1 MLLGGANADLGGF
14 GLVLGVWGN
23 LYRNNSHL
31 EDSAWRQ
38 PQAKRQKVVG
48 SQRGNNSAC
57 NVAHCSHALY
67 LVLTATCVFG
77 SHQPFGFWATF

>member
-14 GLVLGVWGN
+14 GLVLVVWGN

-31 EDSAWRQ
+31 EDSAGDNLKLSD
-38 PQAKRQKVVG
+38 KRFVG

-57 NVAHCSHALY
+57 NVAHCSHAL
-67 LVLTATCVFG
+67 
-77 SHQPFGFWATF
+77 